1 MKRRKLK
8 FTTIDQVIAEI
19 DRLHASG
26 YQRLG
31 NWSLGQMCDHI
42 ATLAEKSLAGFDT
55 QLPTLFRMTLGKI
68 IFHQIV
74 LKGRFPRGIKAPAE
88 FTPKPAPANDDP
100 AAEIQRC
107 NLALQKVQRATAE
120 QFQPHPFAGR
130 VTAEQWRQAQAIH
143 ASYHLGFLIPN
154 PTSGPSKR

>member
-8 FTTIDQVIAEI
+8 FESIDDVIAEI

-55 QLPTLFRMTLGKI
+55 QLPIIFRMTVGKI
-68 IFHQIV
+68 IFHQVV

-88 FTPKPAPANDDP
+88 LTPKPAPANEDP
-100 AAEIQRC
+100 SAQIQRC
-107 NLALQKVQRATAE
+107 KLALQKVQRAAAD

-130 VTAEQWRQAQAIH
+130 VTAEQWRKAQAVH

-154 PTSGPSKR
+154 PSPGPSKR